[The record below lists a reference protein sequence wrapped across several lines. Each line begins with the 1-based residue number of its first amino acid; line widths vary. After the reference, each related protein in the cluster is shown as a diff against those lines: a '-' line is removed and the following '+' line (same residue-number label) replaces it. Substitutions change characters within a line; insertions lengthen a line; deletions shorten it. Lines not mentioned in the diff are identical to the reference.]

1 MTSDHSEFDE
11 DESQPFIID
20 QGGIFHFT
28 QTGLNELTKPFAKV
42 GIDIH
47 KITDYESYLLAR
59 QAIAP
64 YFTERMLERLN
75 KCRPH
80 LEIDILKALA
90 RFDFAEAD
98 RLKERL
104 ERRYRIGLKAV

>member
-1 MTSDHSEFDE
+1 MNADDTDDVAFE
-11 DESQPFIID
+11 PFIQNS
-20 QGGIFHFT
+20 QGQFSFT
-28 QTGLNELTKPFAKV
+28 KTGLAEMTKPFAKV

-64 YFTERMLERLN
+64 YFTERLLEHLD
-75 KCRPH
+75 KCRPN
-80 LEIDILKALA
+80 LEIDILKAVA
-90 RFDFAEAD
+90 RCDFAEVD